1 MTHRMDWRSF
11 ENSLKTEARFFSRTA
26 VNHLTS
32 IFDGIDHLH
41 TREGR
46 PLVVDAGP
54 GTNFQTLYRARIFQS
69 DDKFECKCIPT
80 NSGSP
85 RLAIRT
91 RLNEGRPSQRN
102 ERQRGNRHSMVY

>member
-1 MTHRMDWRSF
+1 MDWRIF
-11 ENSLKTEARFFSRTA
+11 ETSLKTEARIFNGMQ
-26 VNHLTS
+26 VNDLTP
-32 IFDGIDHLH
+32 IFDSIGALQSRD
-41 TREGR
+41 GY

-54 GTNFQTLYRARIFQS
+54 ETNFHISYQVFQS
-69 DDKFECKCIPT
+69 DDNFECKCIPT